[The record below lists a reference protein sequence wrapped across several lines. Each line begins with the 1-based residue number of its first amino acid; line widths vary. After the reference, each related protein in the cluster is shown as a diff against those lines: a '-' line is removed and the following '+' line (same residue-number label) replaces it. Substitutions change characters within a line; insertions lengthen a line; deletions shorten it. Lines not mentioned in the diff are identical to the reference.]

1 MIGFPLLLLL
11 AAVGLAGPQN
21 APERYDGLPLAGVQI
36 VSPEGGVPDESL
48 QPLLHADQGQPLN
61 PAVVRQDLQ
70 TLYRVGA
77 FRAVEAHVEPW
88 IAYDASGREVPAV
101 LLTYEVYPAPT
112 VGRVRVEGNAAFSD
126 AEILEMAGIAPGH
139 GTWFPELEQ
148 GRVEEAVAR
157 ALAREGWT
165 QASVAVTATSD
176 ETGRLA
182 ITVHVEEGEPNV
194 LDALNFTGSPDVV
207 DSSPRHRRLRRWAA
221 RAGIKEGEPFHPD
234 AIAAAQAEIRTALA
248 APPRWPRT
256 RGGWNGA
263 RVTPA
268 LIKMPDGRTKLTFAI
283 EPGPQLKLDVD
294 GVPGGRREAIAV
306 LGIDERLRL
315 TRGWLEEA
323 PDRMTEAI
331 RNIGYLDATVDVEL
345 VERERRRRLLLRVT
359 ADRGARHRLRSGI
372 YPSFLGIDFDGNEAI
387 SDADLQRVVD
397 QASADVLKRDFFT
410 EQELAAGLE
419 ACRLVYAA
427 RGHLDA
433 NLTLTETRQKP
444 YGWLFP
450 SRLIVQ
456 PIRRLFG
463 REAPVK
469 VLPVV
474 TVVEGPLTTVSTV
487 EVRGAAPGVDL
498 AAIEAEL
505 DAMAGKAYSPQR
517 LEQLTRRIVEAH
529 RASGYLEVDARV
541 EASPVEP
548 LVRTVTIGVTP
559 GEQVLLRSKVTRG
572 LTRTR
577 PSFVQ
582 READLALGE
591 PVTPEALERIR
602 NNLYDL
608 GIFRTVELDLLGDES
623 SRDLLIDVS
632 ERARWA
638 YELGGGISTDQGIRT
653 FGRITRRNLWG
664 RAHRLD
670 LIGQIGL
677 VYGSDNV
684 ADWLPDITQPDWRLA
699 LSYTA
704 PRFPLRSQQLVFD
717 LVRERR
723 LERTWR
729 MSRMGGGVALDWE
742 LGAFDTRRSE
752 TTLSLASRLETR
764 QLSEIDLGAL
774 LPGEPWIEMLE
785 DGLPSRW
792 RVQEKLSALF
802 LADRRDDPILPS
814 RGFLGSATTEIAPG
828 LPWDEWRD
836 QPVTRF
842 VKAETRLSS
851 FLPLGGFVLELSG
864 AAGHAASLDGG
875 VVPLEDRFRL
885 GGTGSIRGYERDAI
899 GPRNRSSRVD
909 IDWPDAIGPLV
920 DYATRDDP
928 ERWVPTGGDTRAS
941 GTAELLVPLPAIG
954 LPNWEGYAVELFADV
969 GNVWLVSPFTQATTD
984 QPAYRGLLPTLRVGV
999 GTGVRVETPVGPLQV
1014 DLGVNPQAAWAR
1026 DPVVRNLLELD
1037 FEEPKWR
1044 AHLTLGA
1051 TF

>member
-1 MIGFPLLLLL
+1 MIGSILLLL
-11 AAVGLAGPQN
+11 AALGVAGPQD
-21 APERYDGLPLAGVQI
+21 AAERFDGLPLAGVQI
-36 VSPEGGVPDESL
+36 ASPEGGVPDESL
-48 QPLLHADQGQPLN
+48 GPLLRATQGQPLD
-61 PAVVRQDLQ
+61 PATVRVDLQ

-88 IAYDASGREVPAV
+88 VAYDASGREVDAV
-101 LLTYEVYPAPT
+101 LLTYEVYPAPEI
-112 VGRVRVEGNAAFSD
+112 GRVRVEGNEAFRD
-126 AEILEMAGIAPGH
+126 VEILEMAGFPPGH
-139 GTWFPELEQ
+139 ATWFPELEAD
-148 GRVEEAVAR
+148 RVEEAVTR

-165 QASVAVTATSD
+165 RATVTVASTEGPAGQLQIVVNVD
-176 ETGRLA
+176 ESA
-182 ITVHVEEGEPNV
+182 PNT
-194 LDALNFTGSPDVV
+194 LDSLTFTGNPDAV
-207 DSSPRHRRLRRWAA
+207 DDSRRHRRLRRWAA
-221 RAGIKEGEPFHPD
+221 RAGLKEGEPFHPD
-234 AIAAAQAEIRTALA
+234 AIAAAQGQIRSALA

-256 RGGWNGA
+256 RGGWIGA

-268 LIKMPDGRTKLTFAI
+268 LIKMPDGRTRLTFAI

-331 RNIGYLDATVDVEL
+331 RNVGYLDATVEVDL
-345 VERERRRRLLLRVT
+345 IERERRRRLLLRVT
-359 ADRGARHRLRSGI
+359 ADRGARHRLRSGF
-372 YPSFLGIDFDGNEAI
+372 YPSFLGVEFDGNEAL

-397 QASADVLKRDFFT
+397 QASTEVLKRDFFT
-410 EQELAAGLE
+410 EQELAKGLE

-433 NLTLTETRQKP
+433 ELTLLETRQKP
-444 YGWLFP
+444 YGWWFP
-450 SRLIVQ
+450 SRVLIQ

-469 VLPVV
+469 VLPHV
-474 TVVEGPLTTVSTV
+474 TVVEGPLTTVSSV
-487 EVRGAAPGVDL
+487 AVNGAADLDL
-498 AAIEAEL
+498 AEIRAEL
-505 DAMAGKAYSPQR
+505 DAMAGQAYSPQR

-541 EASPVEP
+541 EAASVEP
-548 LVRTVTIGVTP
+548 LVRSVTIAVTP

-572 LTRTR
+572 LVRTRTAL
-577 PSFVQ
+577 VQ
-582 READLALGE
+582 READLPVGQ

-608 GIFRTVELDLLGDES
+608 GIFRTVELDLIGDES

-638 YELGGGISTDQGIRT
+638 YELGAGLSTDQGIRT

-677 VYGSDNV
+677 VYGTDSV

-704 PRFPLRSQQLVFD
+704 PRFPLRAQQLVFD
-717 LVRERR
+717 VVRERR

-729 MSRMGGGVALDWE
+729 MSRMGGGAALDWE
-742 LGAFDTRRSE
+742 LGAFDARRSE
-752 TTLSLASRLETR
+752 TTLSFASRLETR

-774 LPGEPWIEMLE
+774 LPGEPWIELLAE
-785 DGLPSRW
+785 GLPSRW
-792 RVQEKLSALF
+792 RVQEKVSAL
-802 LADRRDDPILPS
+802 LLVDRRDDPILPS
-814 RGFLGSATTEIAPG
+814 RGFLGSATTELAPG
-828 LPWDEWRD
+828 LPWDAWRG
-836 QPVTRF
+836 QPVSRF

-851 FLPLGGFVLELSG
+851 FLPVGGFVLEVSG
-864 AAGHAASLDGG
+864 SAGHAASLDGG
-875 VVPLEDRFRL
+875 VIPLEDRFRL
-885 GGTGSIRGYERDAI
+885 GGTGSVRGYERDAI
-899 GPRNRSSRVD
+899 GPRNRTSRVD

-941 GTAELLVPLPAIG
+941 GTVELLVPLPAVG

-969 GNVWLVSPFTQATTD
+969 GNVWLVSPNTQATTG

-999 GTGVRVETPVGPLQV
+999 GSGVRVETPVGPLQLDV
-1014 DLGVNPQAAWAR
+1014 GVNPQAAWSR
-1026 DPVVRNLLELD
+1026 DAVVRNLLVLD